1 MNITKKDLS
10 ISLKQ
15 EFNLSME
22 ESSIFIDEFL
32 LSLSKAIN
40 KNPKVKIAG
49 FGTFTKFLTKPRVG
63 RNPKTM
69 DSFSIVSKQKI
80 KFLPTK
86 KLKCI
91 IN

>member
-10 ISLKQ
+10 ISLRQ
-15 EFNLSME
+15 EFNLSTE
-22 ESSIFIDEFL
+22 EASIFVDEFF

-40 KNPKVKIAG
+40 RNPRVQIAG
-49 FGTFTKFLTKPRVG
+49 FGTFEKFLTKPRIG

-69 DSFSIVSKQKI
+69 DSFPINSKQKI

-86 KLKCI
+86 KLKCL